1 LVLISAAR
9 SPIHDIDLKHPR
21 SNLGHRIQIGRF
33 TLNARRVMERF
44 NRVRPT
50 SIQRCRGFLPHVTRP
65 RMVALEQGRRR
76 HGRCC
81 PHCTPGPQAQIRM
94 LQHRMEYESKV
105 PGDFYLD
112 IGRLRTPP
120 TVQVA
125 LRWRHQVRRR
135 NPDESR
141 HSPPRKVTQ
150 TRGGCR

>member
-1 LVLISAAR
+1 VIQN
-9 SPIHDIDLKHPR
+9 SPTTRFAPSPRIMKQRLGLKRANWSHPR
-21 SNLGHRIQIGRF
+21 SNHD
-33 TLNARRVMERF
+33 
-44 NRVRPT
+44 RPLAN
-50 SIQRCRGFLPHVTRP
+50 QRCQGFLPHVTRP
-65 RMVALEQGRRR
+65 RMVALEQGRWR

-81 PHCTPGPQAQIRM
+81 PHCALGPQAQIRM

-120 TVQVA
+120 MVQVA
-125 LRWRHQVRRR
+125 PRRHHQVRRR
-135 NPDESR
+135 IPDESR